1 MWRDIPI
8 TIKADHH
15 AKASKMGVADA
26 DDLDEVVRLMTR
38 WGASD
43 EDGDDLPTAFG
54 QFRIDQT
61 GSSFE
66 VTLTT
71 DIE

>member
-8 TIKADHH
+8 TIKTEYQT
-15 AKASKMGVADA
+15 KASKMGVADA
-26 DDLDEVVRLMTR
+26 DDFDEIIRMVSR

-43 EDGDDLPTAFG
+43 EDGDDMPSAYG
-54 QFRIDQT
+54 QFRIDPT

-66 VTLTT
+66 VTVTN
-71 DIE
+71 DDG